1 LVCCGNRFYYSEKGK
16 TKLSALHERTLV
28 IVKPDGVARGLTG
41 EILAR
46 FEKKGLSIAGLK
58 IVHVG
63 RETAEKHY
71 AEHAA
76 KPFFGSLLSFIT
88 SGPAAVICLEGNG
101 AIGVVRGLVGPTSG
115 LKAPGGTIRGD
126 FALSG
131 QNNLIHA
138 SDSLE
143 SAARE
148 LALWFKSG
156 ELLPEGTGSG
166 GAARSWVYSADERK

>member
-1 LVCCGNRFYYSEKGK
+1 M
-16 TKLSALHERTLV
+16 

-41 EILAR
+41 EILTR
-46 FEKKGLSIAGLK
+46 FEKKGLSVVGLK
-58 IVHVG
+58 FINVDKA
-63 RETAEKHY
+63 TPEKHY

-88 SGPAAVICLEGNG
+88 SGPVAVICLEGNG
-101 AIGVVRGLVGPTSG
+101 AIGVVRGLIGPTSG

-126 FALSG
+126 LALSG

-138 SDSLE
+138 SDSPD

-148 LALWFKSG
+148 LALWFKEG
-156 ELLPEGTGSG
+156 ELVAPGKGSG
-166 GAARSWVYSADERK
+166 SALRDWVYSAEERK

>member
-1 LVCCGNRFYYSEKGK
+1 
-16 TKLSALHERTLV
+16 LSALHERTLV
-28 IVKPDGVARGLTG
+28 IIKPDGVARGLTG

-58 IVHVG
+58 VVNVDKG
-63 RETAEKHY
+63 TAEKHY

-76 KPFFGSLLSFIT
+76 KSFFNSLLSFIT
-88 SGPAAVICLEGNG
+88 GGPVTVMCLEGNG

-138 SDSLE
+138 SDSPE
-143 SAARE
+143 SSARE
-148 LALWFKSG
+148 LALWFKES
-156 ELLPEGTGSG
+156 ELLPVAKGSG
-166 GAARSWVYSADERK
+166 SALRDWVYSPEERK

>member
-1 LVCCGNRFYYSEKGK
+1 M
-16 TKLSALHERTLV
+16 SALHERTLV
-28 IVKPDGVARGLTG
+28 IIKPDGVARGLTG

-46 FEKKGLSIAGLK
+46 FEKKGLSVAGLK
-58 IVHVG
+58 MVNVDKP
-63 RETAEKHY
+63 TAEKHY

-126 FALSG
+126 LALSG

-138 SDSLE
+138 SDSPE
-143 SAARE
+143 SSARE
-148 LALWFKSG
+148 LALWFKEG
-156 ELLPEGTGSG
+156 ELLPNGKGSG
-166 GAARSWVYSADERK
+166 SAVREWVYSAEERK

>member
-1 LVCCGNRFYYSEKGK
+1 M
-16 TKLSALHERTLV
+16 SATHERTLV
-28 IVKPDGVARGLTG
+28 IIKPDGVARGLTG
-41 EILAR
+41 EILSR
-46 FEKKGLSIAGLK
+46 FEKKGLSIVGLK
-58 IVHVG
+58 IVNVDKT
-63 RETAEKHY
+63 TAEKHY

-88 SGPAAVICLEGNG
+88 GGPVTVMCLEGNG

-138 SDSLE
+138 SDSPE
-143 SAARE
+143 SSARE
-148 LALWFKSG
+148 LALWFKEG
-156 ELLPEGTGSG
+156 ELLPLAKGSG
-166 GAARSWVYSADERK
+166 SASRDWVYSSDERK

>member
-1 LVCCGNRFYYSEKGK
+1 M
-16 TKLSALHERTLV
+16 SALHERTLV
-28 IVKPDGVARGLTG
+28 IIKPDGVARGLTG

-46 FEKKGLSIAGLK
+46 FEKKGLSIAGMKVIQVERL
-58 IVHVG
+58 
-63 RETAEKHY
+63 TAEKHY

-88 SGPAAVICLEGNG
+88 SGPVAVMCLEGNG

-138 SDSLE
+138 SDSPE

-148 LALWFKSG
+148 LELWFKTG
-156 ELLPEGTGSG
+156 ELLPQGKGSG
-166 GAARSWVYSADERK
+166 SASRDWVYSADERK

>member
-1 LVCCGNRFYYSEKGK
+1 M
-16 TKLSALHERTLV
+16 SALHERTLV

-58 IVHVG
+58 IINVD
-63 RETAEKHY
+63 RATAEKHY
-71 AEHAA
+71 AEHAQ
-76 KPFFGSLLSFIT
+76 KPFFGSLLGFIA
-88 SGPAAVICLEGNG
+88 SGPVVVMCLEGNG
-101 AIGVVRGLVGPTSG
+101 AIGVVRGLIGPTSG

-138 SDSLE
+138 SDSPE
-143 SAARE
+143 SAVRE
-148 LALWFKSG
+148 LALWFKEG
-156 ELLPEGTGSG
+156 ELLPLGKGSG
-166 GAARSWVYSADERK
+166 SAAHGWIYSADERK

>member
-1 LVCCGNRFYYSEKGK
+1 M
-16 TKLSALHERTLV
+16 V
-28 IVKPDGVARGLTG
+28 IIKPDGVARGLTG

-46 FEKKGLSIAGLK
+46 FEKKGLSVAGLK
-58 IVHVG
+58 MVNVDKP
-63 RETAEKHY
+63 TAEKHY

-126 FALSG
+126 LALSG

-138 SDSLE
+138 SDSPE
-143 SAARE
+143 SSARE
-148 LALWFKSG
+148 LALWFKEG
-156 ELLPEGTGSG
+156 ELLPNGNGSG
-166 GAARSWVYSADERK
+166 SAVREWVYSAEERK

>member
-1 LVCCGNRFYYSEKGK
+1 M
-16 TKLSALHERTLV
+16 SALHERTLV
-28 IVKPDGVARGLTG
+28 IIKPDGVARGLTG
-41 EILAR
+41 EVLAR
-46 FEKKGLSIAGLK
+46 FEKKGLSVAGLK
-58 IVHVG
+58 IVNVDKP
-63 RETAEKHY
+63 TAEKHY

-126 FALSG
+126 LALSG

-138 SDSLE
+138 SDSPE
-143 SAARE
+143 SSARE
-148 LALWFKSG
+148 LALWFKEG
-156 ELLPEGTGSG
+156 ELLPNGKGSG
-166 GAARSWVYSADERK
+166 SAVREWVYSAEERK

>member
-1 LVCCGNRFYYSEKGK
+1 M
-16 TKLSALHERTLV
+16 SALHERTLV

-58 IVHVG
+58 IMQVD
-63 RETAEKHY
+63 RATAEKHY

-76 KPFFGSLLSFIT
+76 KPFFPSLLSFIG
-88 SGPAAVICLEGNG
+88 SGPVVVFCLEGNG

-126 FALSG
+126 FALSA

-138 SDSLE
+138 SDSPE

-148 LALWFKSG
+148 LELWFKPG
-156 ELLPEGTGSG
+156 ELLPLAKGSG
-166 GAARSWVYSADERK
+166 SAARAWIYSADERK

>member
-1 LVCCGNRFYYSEKGK
+1 M
-16 TKLSALHERTLV
+16 V
-28 IVKPDGVARGLTG
+28 IIKPDGVARGLTG

-46 FEKKGLSIAGLK
+46 FEKKGLSVAGLK
-58 IVHVG
+58 MVNVDKP
-63 RETAEKHY
+63 TAEKHY

-126 FALSG
+126 LALSG

-138 SDSLE
+138 SDSPE
-143 SAARE
+143 SSARE
-148 LALWFKSG
+148 LALWFKEG
-156 ELLPEGTGSG
+156 ELLPNGKGSG
-166 GAARSWVYSADERK
+166 SAVREWVYSAEERK